1 MKKILYAAALLSASA
16 AYAAPISIATD
27 YGTTDLF
34 NALGASNLNVTST
47 YQHGLGAGAVSS
59 ADDLIGSVLTF
70 SDTGLGTFGQ
80 LEPLLGTATTAG
92 YGDDW
97 QLDFSYTLSG
107 LATFQ
112 DGILPAAAC
121 PPAPA
126 VLCAD
131 GTLGPAGNNQVFNQ
145 GDGINPIFTY
155 GLFEIYYF
163 DKNTLVSTKVLELQL
178 TYAETSILNPNVILH
193 AKVDYGWYG
202 GGNALVD
209 NFFIDSVSG
218 MSFYDL
224 SQLVPPPPI
233 AFRADFNVDPSYI
246 PTCVDADC
254 ETLSRTTD
262 INVTA
267 IFNVPEPASVALL
280 GLGLLGLG
288 ATARKRKAQK

>member
-1 MKKILYAAALLSASA
+1 MKKILYAAALLGASA
-16 AYAAPISIATD
+16 AQAAPISIATD

-34 NALGASNLNVTST
+34 NALGASNLEVTST
-47 YQHGLGAGAVSS
+47 YQHGLGAGVVSS
-59 ADDLIGSVLTF
+59 ADDLIGSVMTF
-70 SDTGLGTFGQ
+70 NDTGFGTFGQ
-80 LEPLLGTATTAG
+80 LEPLLGTLTTAG

-112 DGILPAAAC
+112 DGIVPAGSC
-121 PPAPA
+121 PPFP
-126 VLCAD
+126 VELCAD
-131 GTLGPAGNNQVFNQ
+131 GTLGPAGDDQVFNQ
-145 GDGINPIFTY
+145 GDGINPVFTY
-155 GLFEIYYF
+155 GLFEIYYY
-163 DKNTLVSTKVLELQL
+163 DKNTLTSTKVLELQL
-178 TYAETSILNPNVILH
+178 VSAETSILNPNVVLH

-202 GGNALVD
+202 GGDSLVE
-209 NFFIDSVSG
+209 NFFIDSKSG

-224 SQLVPPPPI
+224 SQLTPPPPI

-254 ETLSRTTD
+254 ETLERTTD

-267 IFNVPEPASVALL
+267 VFTVPEPASVALL